1 MIESVGEVATEQ
13 ASEKIEADE
22 TLTPE
27 VKKLSRVSFTRT
39 KNIVVDFFKKLFT
52 RKERPAVKEEVKE
65 ETKLEMLSVDL
76 DIETIEI
83 ETPKPQAVQPSV
95 KPVEVK
101 TTDEKPLSRAEQ
113 LKRKYN
119 GR

>member
-1 MIESVGEVATEQ
+1 M
-13 ASEKIEADE
+13 
-22 TLTPE
+22 LT
-27 VKKLSRVSFTRT
+27 
-39 KNIVVDFFKKLFT
+39 
-52 RKERPAVKEEVKE
+52 
-65 ETKLEMLSVDL
+65 VDL